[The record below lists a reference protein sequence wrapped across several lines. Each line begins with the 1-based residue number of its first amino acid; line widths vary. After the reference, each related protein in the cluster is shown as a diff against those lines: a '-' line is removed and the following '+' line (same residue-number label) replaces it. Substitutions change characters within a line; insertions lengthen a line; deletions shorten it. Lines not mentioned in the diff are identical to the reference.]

1 MSAITIRALA
11 DGASRVVREVQET
24 GRPAVITNRGRPVAA
39 IVPLTTEQLEDWVLA
54 NLPEFIES
62 MNEADEDLTAG
73 RTRSLADVF
82 ADDED

>member
-11 DGASRVVREVQET
+11 DGASRVVRDVQET